1 MCVMV
6 NDNTKRL
13 GQQYSAQ
20 LRWGLSTSAHLNEF
34 NDPVS
39 RPGRPDVYSVQLI
52 MNQTSKKTNGNN
64 MKIKKDT
71 YKRSSIATA
80 MHESETG
87 GIVDKQI

>member
-64 MKIKKDT
+64 MKIKKT
-71 YKRSSIATA
+71 LTKGQA
-80 MHESETG
+80 
-87 GIVDKQI
+87 